1 MKPVLPA
8 QPNLPP
14 FDTLPATTAPA
25 REKRRQAT
33 TQPAHGHDR
42 LLRRREVQ
50 EATGLSRTALYR
62 LIAAKDFPAQ
72 VRLSTNTVGW
82 LRSEVDAWIASRVA
96 ASRAAKPIISS
107 RMSRMSRASLRES

>member
-8 QPNLPP
+8 QLTLLPV
-14 FDTLPATTAPA
+14 DTLPATAAPA
-25 REKRRQAT
+25 REKRRQPAA
-33 TQPAHGHDR
+33 QPAHGHDR

-82 LRSEVDAWIASRVA
+82 LRSEVDVWIAGRVA
-96 ASRAAKPIISS
+96 ASRAAKPSTKT
-107 RMSRMSRASLRES
+107 RR

>member
-8 QPNLPP
+8 QLTLPP

-33 TQPAHGHDR
+33 TQPPHGHDR

-62 LIAAKDFPAQ
+62 LIAAKDFPTQ

-82 LRSEVDAWIASRVA
+82 LCSEVDTWIAGRVA
-96 ASRAAKPIISS
+96 ASRAIKPSAKA
-107 RMSRMSRASLRES
+107 RR

>member
-8 QPNLPP
+8 QLTLPP
-14 FDTLPATTAPA
+14 FDTLPTTAAPA
-25 REKRRQAT
+25 REKRRQPAT
-33 TQPAHGHDR
+33 LPAHGHDR

-50 EATGLSRTALYR
+50 ETTGLSRTALYR

-82 LRSEVDAWIASRVA
+82 LRSEVDVWIASRVA
-96 ASRAAKPIISS
+96 ASRAAEPSTKT
-107 RMSRMSRASLRES
+107 RR